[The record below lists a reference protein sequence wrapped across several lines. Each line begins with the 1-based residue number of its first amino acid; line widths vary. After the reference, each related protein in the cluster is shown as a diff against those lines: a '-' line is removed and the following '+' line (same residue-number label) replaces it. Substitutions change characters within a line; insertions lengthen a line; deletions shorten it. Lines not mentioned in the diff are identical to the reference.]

1 MAKVTR
7 DDILYL
13 AQLARLELS
22 EEEIEQFQGEL
33 AAILGYVEQLQAVD
47 TSGLEAT
54 TQVTGLTNVMRDDV
68 VVSYPATK
76 ETLLKLAPHTDA
88 DGYLKVKRMVS

>member
-1 MAKVTR
+1 MARLTR
-7 DDILYL
+7 DDITYL

-22 EEEIEQFQGEL
+22 DKEIETFQTEL
-33 AAILGYVEQLQAVD
+33 STILKYVEQLQTVD

-68 VVSYPATK
+68 VVQYPAVR
-76 ETLLKLAPHTDA
+76 EALLKLAPQTDT
-88 DGYLKVKRMVS
+88 DGNLKVKRMVS